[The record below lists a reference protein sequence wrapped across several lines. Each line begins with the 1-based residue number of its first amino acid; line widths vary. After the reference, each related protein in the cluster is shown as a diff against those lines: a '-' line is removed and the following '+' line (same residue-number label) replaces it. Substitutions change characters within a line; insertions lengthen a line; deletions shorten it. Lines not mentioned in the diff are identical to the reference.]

1 VKKLFS
7 ILVIAASVTLPV
19 ASAMASG
26 QAKAGTMLV
35 SADGVRLGPVYRVAD
50 DGSAQLIIKGKMATV
65 PVSTLSMVDG
75 RLTTSLSKSDVG
87 QLN

>member
-1 VKKLFS
+1 MKKLFS

-26 QAKAGTMLV
+26 QAKAGIMLV

-87 QLN
+87 SLN

>member
-19 ASAMASG
+19 AGAMASG

-87 QLN
+87 SLN